1 MNFPARKP
9 KAEAPAAPKAAPKVA
24 EQPVEK
30 VSEVLKVSKVEGE
43 EAKA

>member
-1 MNFPARKP
+1 MKTENGEVKT
-9 KAEAPAAPKAAPKVA
+9 APVAPKVAPKGA